1 MKKITSL
8 LLCLVLVL
16 SAFTLTAAAEGTCME
31 AGVMAAEDGTVT
43 VVVTAQKPAA
53 NAHLTVEFDPGCLTY
68 VGCETPFAVHSVK
81 AEEDKLT
88 IGLANPSAMANE
100 ALELVDLRFEMTG
113 GWDETSVLVTAD
125 RFGGQAVS
133 ETLTVTVRG
142 TGYRFKDVPAGTWYF
157 EAVDRMAAEGF
168 IKGMSDTHFGPGL
181 EMNRA
186 SFVTRLGRLDGVEE
200 TFAETRF
207 ADVEVESFYSGFVA
221 WADANG
227 IVEGMS
233 GNLFAPGQNV
243 NRTQMVT
250 FLYRYAQYKGMDV
263 SAGEPGE
270 VLKDYI
276 DGEAVCAIEWAAEPF
291 AWAVENG
298 VINGMDG
305 TLNPAGTANRAQVA
319 VMLYRFFFEQ

>member
-8 LLCLVLVL
+8 LLCMVLVL
-16 SAFTLTAAAEGTCME
+16 SMFAVNAAAESACME
-31 AGVMAAEDGTVT
+31 AGVTVVDDGTVT
-43 VVVTAQKPAA
+43 VTVTAKQAAA
-53 NAHLTVEFDPGCLTY
+53 NARLTVDFDSDYLTY

-100 ALELVDLRFEMTG
+100 ALELVNLRFEVTG

-125 RFGGQAVS
+125 RFGGQAVC
-133 ETLTVTVRG
+133 ETVTVTVQG
-142 TGYRFKDVPAGTWYF
+142 TGYRFQDVPAGTWYF

-186 SFVTRLGRLDGVEE
+186 SFVTLLGRLDGVEE

-233 GNLFAPGQNV
+233 GNRFAPGQNV
-243 NRTQMVT
+243 NRAQMIT

>member
-100 ALELVDLRFEMTG
+100 ALELVNLRFKMTG

-125 RFGGQAVS
+125 RFDGQAVS
-133 ETLTVTVRG
+133 ETVTVTVQG

-186 SFVTRLGRLDGVEE
+186 SFVTMLGRLDGVEE

-243 NRTQMVT
+243 NRAQMVT

>member
-68 VGCETPFAVHSVK
+68 VGFETPFAVHSVK

-133 ETLTVTVRG
+133 ETVTVTVQG

-186 SFVTRLGRLDGVEE
+186 SFVTLLGRLDGVEE

-243 NRTQMVT
+243 NRAQMVT

>member
-100 ALELVDLRFEMTG
+100 ALELVNLRFEMTG

-133 ETLTVTVRG
+133 ETVTVTVQG

-186 SFVTRLGRLDGVEE
+186 SFVTLLGRLDGVEE

-243 NRTQMVT
+243 NRAQMVT

-263 SAGEPGE
+263 SAGESSE